1 MALRTFMDLSCFF
14 NTGDGTMPNKTSTK
28 MQNAGDFKW
37 QFLNNDYGFEI
48 DNNIRFNRKKNYTN
62 KHILK
67 LIIVTIK
74 MFSKNVEPNRLT
86 Q

>member
-1 MALRTFMDLSCFF
+1 MTMDLKLIIIFDL
-14 NTGDGTMPNKTSTK
+14 T
-28 MQNAGDFKW
+28 
-37 QFLNNDYGFEI
+37 E
-48 DNNIRFNRKKNYTN
+48 KKNYTN